1 MFLRNLNLTNFRKF
15 KELSVEFQH
24 GLNVLVGENDSGKT
38 AIIDAIRHLLNTKSF
53 ENVRLEPRDFHRPE
67 GAQQTDSLIIEAIFS
82 GFEDA
87 EAASFIEWGYF
98 DGNKAFEL
106 RVVLTAKL
114 INGNRIIRDIKAGPK
129 NGETALDGNAK
140 ELLQV
145 TYLKPLRDAEVE
157 MTPGYRSR
165 LAEIL
170 QSLKD
175 FRKKMGEDGKPE
187 SHKLEAIVATANKE
201 IEEYLR
207 NVKPNGDNNLID
219 SINTHIEAFRQEGDT
234 RKASIKIAD
243 SELHK
248 ILRTLGLALEENN
261 SGLGTLNKL
270 FMAAELLHLNNDPYN
285 SIRLCLIEELE
296 AHLHPQAQ
304 LRVIDHLKKISEI
317 EDGKNQFILTTHS
330 TTIGASI
337 PLKNLIICRG
347 SDVFPMSPGN
357 TALALGDYKFLQ
369 RFLDATKANLFFA
382 RGVILVEG
390 DAENIL
396 TPTIA
401 EVIDMPLH
409 KYGVSIVNVGST
421 AFLRYAKIFQRTDEK
436 SLDIRVSVV
445 TDLDIRALEYYKD
458 NKDSSRP
465 TFYQVTEKSITDS
478 KSQAHDISALNG
490 EIFASKDELKT
501 SIKKVIDEERMP
513 NGLNDIIDDWAK
525 IELNVSTIDD
535 IRSAK
540 ASTLSKRFDNGFVK
554 VFNNESWTL
563 EYDLAFDNDLQDL
576 FAQAVVIA
584 QKIKSSEL
592 YFEHLIDGEGNSAIP
607 YNNPESPEDSL
618 HDLVEKLKRTGSLEA
633 IAYNIFKPFISND
646 SPSKAVTAQIFSELL
661 LKDRVKNRGILEKS
675 ESSLK
680 YIIDA
685 IKYACNQDAS
695 DAEL

>member
-187 SHKLEAIVATANKE
+187 AHKLEAIVATANKE

-207 NVKPNGDNNLID
+207 NVKPDGDNNLID

-248 ILRTLGLALEENN
+248 ILRTLGLELEENS

-270 FMAAELLHLNNDPYN
+270 FMAAELLHLNTDPYN

-357 TALALGDYKFLQ
+357 TGLALGDYKFLQ

-396 TPTIA
+396 IPTIA
-401 EVIDMPLH
+401 EIIDMPLH

-445 TDLDIRALEYYKD
+445 TDLDIRAFEYYVD
-458 NKDSSRP
+458 TTEIQNKHTPP
-465 TFYQVTEKSITDS
+465 TFYQIKDDFITDRTGEKYDTSNLRGMTFTNQDDLKRTIKSVINFYGIVKSIED
-478 KSQAHDISALNG
+478 KI
-490 EIFASKDELKT
+490 KDW
-501 SIKKVIDEERMP
+501 SIKLNPSNIDEIRIEKERSIEA
-513 NGLNDIIDDWAK
+513 NITNQNVKAFVNDK
-525 IELNVSTIDD
+525 
-535 IRSAK
+535 
-540 ASTLSKRFDNGFVK
+540 
-554 VFNNESWTL
+554 WTL
-563 EYDLAFDNDLQDL
+563 EYDLAFDSDLQNS

-584 QKIKSSEL
+584 KKIKSSEL
-592 YFEHLIDGEGNSAIP
+592 YFENLIDAEGNFALPPDDS
-607 YNNPESPEDSL
+607 ERPEDSL
-618 HDLVEKLKRTGSLEA
+618 SNQVEKLKGEGSPEA

-661 LKDRVKNRGILEKS
+661 LKDRVKNRGILEQSK
-675 ESSLK
+675 SLK
-680 YIIDA
+680 YIVNA
-685 IKYACNQDAS
+685 IKYACNEDDS
-695 DAEL
+695 DA